1 MAHPRSHLPI
11 LEQPRRRW
19 FWPALSAGLLLLAAG
34 SGFLLRRGH
43 EQKAQEEAVDHAF
56 AIPPVKGRVII
67 EVLNGTRRQG
77 VARTATR
84 MLRGRGLDVVFLGNA
99 DSAETLTR
107 VIVRRGDPD
116 NARFVVGVLGIGNVV
131 VEPDTFRRVD
141 VSVILGDDFRPHLG
155 VHP

>member
-1 MAHPRSHLPI
+1 MANSRSYGSI

-19 FWPALSAGLLLLAAG
+19 IWLALSAGAILVAAG
-34 SGFLLRRGH
+34 TGFLLRGERKK
-43 EQKAQEEAVDHAF
+43 EVNHAF
-56 AIPPVKGRVII
+56 AIPPIQGRLMV

-84 MLRGRGLDVVFLGNA
+84 ILRARGVDVVFLGNA
-99 DSAETLTR
+99 DSAESVTR

-116 NARFVVGVLGIGNVV
+116 RARAVVGVPGAGKIV
-131 VEPDTFRRVD
+131 VETDTFRRVD
-141 VSVILGDDFRPHLG
+141 VSVILGDDFRPRLD